1 MITIAPQLMKNIT
14 QAAKQAYP
22 NECCGLLAGTRN
34 INGAVTITQARNS
47 ANVAKSSIK
56 KHFQIDPIVHFDL
69 IHELEGTGE
78 QIIGHYHSHPNHP
91 ARPSEKDL
99 KLAFDPQ
106 LFWLIIS
113 LNENRINDVKVHK
126 INDTTATSYEVP
138 LLIVDESHQ

>member
-99 KLAFDPQ
+99 KMAFEKCWWGPIEFPNHASSDM
-106 LFWLIIS
+106 LTIILVFLSATWLSFGKIIS
-113 LNENRINDVKVHK
+113 
-126 INDTTATSYEVP
+126 
-138 LLIVDESHQ
+138 